1 MSRQALDTYCD
12 AMAMRPTAET
22 PHLPGHPR
30 GISAVARVDTGFTLS
45 LIVSR
50 GLGKVTLTDWGI
62 DSGRHGSRS
71 VHQWTVAD
79 PGGMGRIEVLAAEA
93 VRSAYWRV
101 KKIADTQGCAGQL
114 SLF

>member
-1 MSRQALDTYCD
+1 
-12 AMAMRPTAET
+12 MRPTAET
-22 PHLPGHPR
+22 PLLPGHPR

-62 DSGRHGSRS
+62 DGHRHGSRA

-101 KKIADTQGCAGQL
+101 KKIVATQGCPGQMT
-114 SLF
+114 LF